1 MSDSHVQETQPGRM
15 FSAVLALIKIFVR
28 GARFSAREPSSRLL
42 PATPPRFFG
51 DSLVV

>member
-1 MSDSHVQETQPGRM
+1 MYGAHLYGTRAGRM
-15 FSAVLALIKIFVR
+15 FTGVLALIMVFVK